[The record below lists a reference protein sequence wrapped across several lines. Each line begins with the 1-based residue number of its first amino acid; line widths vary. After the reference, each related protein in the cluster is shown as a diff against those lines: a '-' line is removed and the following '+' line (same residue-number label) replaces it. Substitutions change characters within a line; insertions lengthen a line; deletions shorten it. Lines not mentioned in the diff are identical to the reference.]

1 MTEPEQITEAEQLAV
16 PVWMHRLA
24 SKIVLGNHGV
34 GNAGVLIQRAFE
46 ERERAGYDRAL
57 AVLGEALDHLLQD
70 VELEDALTA
79 VGISVYGPDATKFE
93 KMFAAAMK
101 CRARFV
107 ALATRQDAPVTE
119 NSDDH

>member
-1 MTEPEQITEAEQLAV
+1 MTEPEQITEAEQSAV

-46 ERERAGYDRAL
+46 ERERELRD
-57 AVLGEALDHLLQD
+57 AVKIA
-70 VELEDALTA
+70 EDALIHISENCDERLAFGTA
-79 VGISVYGPDATKFE
+79 DNALDAL
-93 KMFAAAMK
+93 
-101 CRARFV
+101 RQ

-119 NSDDH
+119 NSHEEQ

>member
-46 ERERAGYDRAL
+46 ERERELRGKLSRYERGAGPDDWRDCPGQCGESCCGYHDACRRAL
-57 AVLGEALDHLLQD
+57 KE
-70 VELEDALTA
+70 T
-79 VGISVYGPDATKFE
+79 PDAG
-93 KMFAAAMK
+93 
-101 CRARFV
+101 
-107 ALATRQDAPVTE
+107 
-119 NSDDH
+119 